1 MAKLAHLLVLSALIV
16 WLAGSGC
23 VGNNTSDI
31 KEAGIA
37 HNVAEAEYG
46 ISDNSEVGLTPA
58 EVQELDGDMAD
69 LENLLN
75 SSSAEEE
82 IVLEDLQE

>member
-23 VGNNTSDI
+23 VGNNTSDV
-31 KEAGIA
+31 KEAGISP
-37 HNVAEAEYG
+37 NVGEAEYG
-46 ISDNSEVGLTPA
+46 TDNSESGLTPA
-58 EVQELDGDMAD
+58 EVQELDGDMED
-69 LENLLN
+69 LESLLN

>member
-1 MAKLAHLLVLSALIV
+1 MVKLVHLFVLSALIF

-23 VGNNTSDI
+23 VGNNTSDV

-37 HNVAEAEYG
+37 PEVAEAENG
-46 ISDNSEVGLTPA
+46 VPDSGVGLTPA
-58 EVQELDGDMAD
+58 EIQEIDGDMAE

-75 SSSAEEE
+75 NASVEEE
-82 IVLEDLQE
+82 IVLEEPRE

>member
-31 KEAGIA
+31 KEAGITP
-37 HNVAEAEYG
+37 NVAEAENG
-46 ISDNSEVGLTPA
+46 ISDNSEAGLTPA

-75 SSSAEEE
+75 SSNAEEE

>member
-1 MAKLAHLLVLSALIV
+1 MAKLAHLLVLAALIV

-23 VGNNTSDI
+23 VGNNTSDV

-37 HNVAEAEYG
+37 SNVAESENG
-46 ISDNSEVGLTPA
+46 ISDNSESGLTPA
-58 EVQELDGDMAD
+58 EVQELDGDMED
-69 LENLLN
+69 LESLLN

>member
-31 KEAGIA
+31 EEAGIS
-37 HNVAEAEYG
+37 HNVDEAGNG
-46 ISDNSEVGLTPA
+46 ISDDSEGLTQA
-58 EVQELDGDMAD
+58 EVLELDGDMAE
-69 LENLLN
+69 LESLLVDA
-75 SSSAEEE
+75 SVEEE
-82 IVLEDLQE
+82 IVLEDIRE